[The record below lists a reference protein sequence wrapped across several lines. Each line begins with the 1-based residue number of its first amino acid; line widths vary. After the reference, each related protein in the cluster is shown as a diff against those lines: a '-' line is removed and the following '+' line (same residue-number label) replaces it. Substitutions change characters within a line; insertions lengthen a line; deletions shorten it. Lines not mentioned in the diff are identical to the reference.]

1 MSYRP
6 PFFIL
11 FFEQKTKLFQAARRT
26 AAISHQVWPAP
37 HLPPRNEWPTCSC
50 LSLPNNLF
58 ILVSNKD

>member
-26 AAISHQVWPAP
+26 AAISHQASAMAS
-37 HLPPRNEWPTCSC
+37 TAS
-50 LSLPNNLF
+50 ST
-58 ILVSNKD
+58 KK